1 MAQETTER
9 ATARRRA
16 ALTFGADA
24 AVLAAA
30 GFAALAALA
39 GRGLAPGAAGMEAL
53 GALLPE
59 LGRQAAY
66 PLLRALGGLCGSPWA
81 ANLLGAAV
89 GALAPALLFLCVA
102 HAVWRAL
109 ATVSSARA
117 ALGWAL
123 AAGNAS
129 ALLLLAQGSW
139 LTVGSAFSR
148 ETWDALLLLAPLWA
162 LTRGV
167 TSPLGRVAW
176 GWDALFGLLFGAAC
190 GENLLFAVLLL
201 PLLTAKAWFDWL
213 RTEECFRPLPWT
225 LLWFALGLGG
235 SFLLAHG
242 VPGGWGAAAGAVRA
256 AGLEALA
263 AWRPW
268 VPRAW
273 LLVGAL
279 HLLAPVLMG
288 AIGALAICDHRSGKM
303 VFIALT
309 LGGCLLAATLWPA
322 AGLAAQAWPGHAAPM
337 PLMVA
342 AAVGQGLFLCGLAA
356 WALKPRPETLAVAWG
371 VQPLTV
377 AAGAVL
383 GVALAA
389 ARLWGAG
396 QDVLRRVRLDLG
408 LPAEAAEAFLGAAGE
423 ARVAVAAP
431 WLDPWLIWARL
442 GEGRGPLPLSP
453 LRLAG
458 RGRDALLGELLAE
471 PTLAGAD
478 PGRLRRMADA
488 PWALFLEDLLAARPA
503 FRQAAVF
510 AGPGHLFFRARLI
523 EAPGGLW
530 ARARAEDDPP
540 PDLAAAEAALADFDE
555 RFGPRLRRAPD
566 PGEPRVAQPFR
577 EALRRHL
584 SRQHNALGAAWEDA
598 GAPGRAFAAY
608 RQALAW
614 DAANTVA
621 LLNAHALALAGHAPD
636 EAAAKAVDATF
647 RAFAK
652 QCLQRR
658 GSPLSL
664 DELIALYG
672 PLRNYALAASLP
684 GGFAT
689 DGLAES
695 LYALLLRAEGS
706 PSVRALLIRA
716 GVHLRRGEAARAE
729 ACCREALELAPDS
742 LPALRAL
749 ARLRQA
755 AGAPGEA
762 LALLGRAPESAAKL
776 LLADHAACLAGLG
789 RWEEARAAA
798 EAALKAAPD
807 DLSARAL
814 LALADIRLGRADR
827 VRGETLHALRA
838 SPYHEALVRDA
849 LAEAGGDLREA
860 LLQAREARARRPGSD
875 ALLARVVGLE
885 LRLGLWADAE
895 ADALA
900 LLRRDPARREA
911 LLALGL
917 ARQRTGDFDQ
927 ASDYLARLVAQDGEP
942 HPIALVALS
951 GNRLRE
957 GRGEEALALAERA
970 VRADPEALPAAVA
983 LAVARARTGKGDLD
997 GALGRVRAL
1006 DAEGRVPQTFF
1017 AEGWAAAARGDA
1029 KARADALARLRRLWP
1044 SLAAD
1049 PEGRADAEAL
1059 AAALGAAGP

>member
-89 GALAPALLFLCVA
+89 GALAPA
-102 HAVWRAL
+102 
-109 ATVSSARA
+109 
-117 ALGWAL
+117 
-123 AAGNAS
+123 
-129 ALLLLAQGSW
+129 
-139 LTVGSAFSR
+139 
-148 ETWDALLLLAPLWA
+148 
-162 LTRGV
+162 
-167 TSPLGRVAW
+167 
-176 GWDALFGLLFGAAC
+176 
-190 GENLLFAVLLL
+190 
-201 PLLTAKAWFDWL
+201 
-213 RTEECFRPLPWT
+213 
-225 LLWFALGLGG
+225 
-235 SFLLAHG
+235 
-242 VPGGWGAAAGAVRA
+242 
-256 AGLEALA
+256 
-263 AWRPW
+263 
-268 VPRAW
+268 
-273 LLVGAL
+273 
-279 HLLAPVLMG
+279 
-288 AIGALAICDHRSGKM
+288 
-303 VFIALT
+303 
-309 LGGCLLAATLWPA
+309 
-322 AGLAAQAWPGHAAPM
+322 
-337 PLMVA
+337 
-342 AAVGQGLFLCGLAA
+342 
-356 WALKPRPETLAVAWG
+356 
-371 VQPLTV
+371 
-377 AAGAVL
+377 
-383 GVALAA
+383 
-389 ARLWGAG
+389 RLWGAG

-453 LRLAG
+453 LSLAG

-540 PDLAAAEAALADFDE
+540 PDLAAAEAALADFAE

-598 GAPGRAFAAY
+598 GAPGRAFVAY

-664 DELIALYG
+664 DELIARYG

-762 LALLGRAPESAAKL
+762 PGALGARPGIRREAPAGRPRRLPGGARALGGGPRRRRGRAQGRAGRPSRARPPGPRRHPTGPGRPRARRDAPRPPGLALPRGLGARRARRGGGRPARGVASGPRGARPAPRLGRPAGARGGAGAAPGAV
-776 LLADHAACLAGLG
+776 G
-789 RWEEARAAA
+789 RRRGRRPRAAA
-798 EAALKAAPD
+798 
-807 DLSARAL
+807 
-814 LALADIRLGRADR
+814 
-827 VRGETLHALRA
+827 
-838 SPYHEALVRDA
+838 
-849 LAEAGGDLREA
+849 AGSR
-860 LLQAREARARRPGSD
+860 
-875 ALLARVVGLE
+875 
-885 LRLGLWADAE
+885 
-895 ADALA
+895 
-900 LLRRDPARREA
+900 PAR
-911 LLALGL
+911 G
-917 ARQRTGDFDQ
+917 
-927 ASDYLARLVAQDGEP
+927 VA
-942 HPIALVALS
+942 
-951 GNRLRE
+951 
-957 GRGEEALALAERA
+957 
-970 VRADPEALPAAVA
+970 
-983 LAVARARTGKGDLD
+983 
-997 GALGRVRAL
+997 GAG
-1006 DAEGRVPQTFF
+1006 
-1017 AEGWAAAARGDA
+1017 
-1029 KARADALARLRRLWP
+1029 
-1044 SLAAD
+1044 
-1049 PEGRADAEAL
+1049 
-1059 AAALGAAGP
+1059 AGPSAHGGF